1 MGSVHRF
8 VTFAVTLLLLSLHQQ
23 AAEHRKI
30 SVVSSPRKGL
40 QPKQGGRHSSGTGSH
55 PSSSTTA
62 SQAASSSSTAGDML
76 AQQAGP
82 SRAAEP
88 DSVVINIVPEFITR
102 SRPSAAAAAGAGGG
116 PLSINT
122 GTSSSNAACTFSSSS
137 AAGTAPALHSSGE
150 AEGSSAIAARRMFA
164 KLWKQQVPES
174 MMQGPPTA
182 SSSREHP
189 LRTAVTPLSSAAYTL
204 SGSNSSSSMGVAHGG
219 RGRHT
224 AAGVL
229 SSTPHQPAWWTLTR
243 AQSLEGNRTA
253 SSSSGTGAG
262 TSGALSSHSVSSEG
276 EGSLLGAAAAAG
288 VGEIQ
293 PVPAR
298 PGGMGWLRRSARRSQ
313 DVPDA
318 QLASDS
324 GSSQHASPTAAGA
337 ESSQS
342 GSQPGKEKERDEMQ
356 VRWGGDGSGLSFC
369 P

>member
-1 MGSVHRF
+1 
-8 VTFAVTLLLLSLHQQ
+8 
-23 AAEHRKI
+23 
-30 SVVSSPRKGL
+30 
-40 QPKQGGRHSSGTGSH
+40 
-55 PSSSTTA
+55 
-62 SQAASSSSTAGDML
+62 
-76 AQQAGP
+76 
-82 SRAAEP
+82 
-88 DSVVINIVPEFITR
+88 
-102 SRPSAAAAAGAGGG
+102 
-116 PLSINT
+116 
-122 GTSSSNAACTFSSSS
+122 
-137 AAGTAPALHSSGE
+137 
-150 AEGSSAIAARRMFA
+150 
-164 KLWKQQVPES
+164 
-174 MMQGPPTA
+174 
-182 SSSREHP
+182 
-189 LRTAVTPLSSAAYTL
+189 VTPLSSAAYTL
-204 SGSNSSSSMGVAHGG
+204 SGSNSSSSMGVAHSG

-224 AAGVL
+224 AAGVV

-262 TSGALSSHSVSSEG
+262 TSGALSSHTVSSGG
-276 EGSLLGAAAAAG
+276 EGSSSGAAAAAG

-356 VRWGGDGSGLSFC
+356 VRWGGDGSGVLLLPQLLHWAISLVVKRHADSLCMFAL
-369 P
+369 PQ